1 MNLVCFIQTELF
13 VILHYLNT
21 DEIPRQNI
29 KCSATNEITWIENIH
44 YWFT

>member
-1 MNLVCFIQTELF
+1 

-29 KCSATNEITWIENIH
+29 KCSATNEIKSKI
-44 YWFT
+44 FTIDLRNLTTRII

>member
-1 MNLVCFIQTELF
+1 

-29 KCSATNEITWIENIH
+29 KCSATNEIT
-44 YWFT
+44 